1 MSALELRYKPPG
13 PVGAG
18 FLQSDAFV
26 RAIMGPIGSGKTSVC
41 MVDPVYRALRQAPSP
56 IDGVRRYRFVA
67 VRDTYPNLWSTTI
80 PSWQQWFPPT
90 MGKWNASSPP
100 SHEIDF
106 EVQGLGRVNFQ
117 AEFLAIG
124 EHRVEDVLRGK
135 EATQF
140 YLNEMDLL
148 PPEVL
153 DYCTGRVGR
162 YPGAVHGGPTWYGV
176 TGDLNAPDDENYVY
190 KKFLEELPEGWRFF
204 RQPSGLAP
212 NAENLSN
219 LPDGYY
225 QRQMAGKAKWY
236 IRRFIE
242 NRFGQSREGKP
253 VYEDFADDL
262 HVASERLQAIKGLP
276 ITVGMDAGRK
286 PAAVFLQEMPSGQ
299 IRIVHEITE
308 TDMGAKRF
316 GGTINKA
323 LAEHFKG
330 FEFKVFSDPAS
341 HVAGDQDEKTWSQI
355 VGHEIKARVRAAP
368 VPTNDLEIRLE
379 AVRTQL
385 QKVIEGQP
393 MLLVSPSCK
402 KIRKGFNSGYRFK
415 RVKVAGEV
423 YEDKPEKNEFSHPH
437 DALQYAVL
445 GLGLH
450 VELTGRKR
458 RTENRARPATAEMD

>member
-18 FLQSDAFV
+18 FLQSNAFV

-41 MVDPVYRALRQAPSP
+41 MVDPVYRAMRQAPSP

-90 MGKWNASSPP
+90 MGKWNAASPP
-100 SHEIDF
+100 SHEIEF
-106 EVQGLGRVNFQ
+106 EVKGLGRVHFE

-162 YPGAVHGGPTWYGV
+162 YPGAVHGGATWYGV

-190 KKFLEELPEGWRFF
+190 KKFVEELPEGWRFF
-204 RQPSGLAP
+204 RQPSGLAA
-212 NAENLSN
+212 NAENLAN
-219 LPDGYY
+219 LVAGYY
-225 QRQMAGKAKWY
+225 QRQMAGKDEWY
-236 IRRFIE
+236 VRRFIKNE
-242 NRFGQSREGKP
+242 FGYSREGKP
-253 VYEDFADDL
+253 VYSDFSDAI
-262 HVASERLQAIKGLP
+262 HVASQELLPVKGLP
-276 ITVGMDAGRK
+276 LTLGMDAGRT
-286 PAAVFLQEMPSGQ
+286 PSAVVLQEMPNGQ
-299 IRIVHEITE
+299 IRVLDELVE
-308 TDMGAKRF
+308 SDMGAKRF
-316 GGTINKA
+316 GERIA
-323 LAEHFKG
+323 RLLAEKFKG
-330 FEFKVFSDPAS
+330 FEFKLFSDPAS
-341 HVAGDQDEKTWSQI
+341 HIAGDQDERAWAQI

-368 VPTNDLEIRLE
+368 GNNEIELRLE

-385 QKVIEGQP
+385 QKVIEGAP
-393 MLLVSPSCK
+393 MLLLSPKCK
-402 KIRKGFNSGYRFK
+402 VLRKGFNSGYRF
-415 RVKVAGEV
+415 RRRKVPGSAA
-423 YEDKPEKNEFSHPH
+423 YDDTPEKNEYSHPH

-445 GLGLH
+445 GLGVH